1 MRAKVIEEILN
12 TERDYVRHLED
23 IIEVRTGRRKEGGRE
38 EREGVGKDG
47 GGKGG
52 RRKVGGRIDK
62 RRKGGEGGREG
73 GREEEEEE
81 GRQKGQ
87 MLMAILSPQGFLK
100 KCRENTKLFD
110 HQKIETVF
118 SNVEQVYLFQRDFLR
133 DLESRVDHHRM
144 EESQIGEV
152 FVANVSGL
160 WWWCRESVC
169 GCLGSSV

>member
-1 MRAKVIEEILN
+1 
-12 TERDYVRHLED
+12 
-23 IIEVRTGRRKEGGRE
+23 
-38 EREGVGKDG
+38 
-47 GGKGG
+47 
-52 RRKVGGRIDK
+52 
-62 RRKGGEGGREG
+62 
-73 GREEEEEE
+73 
-81 GRQKGQ
+81 

-118 SNVEQVYLFQRDFLR
+118 SNVEQVYAFQRDFLR
-133 DLESRVDHHRM
+133 ELESRVDHHRM

-160 WWWCRESVC
+160 WWWCSESVC